1 MKFEEKIC
9 SRMNRSDNHCWGIKC
24 AHFASCMVVEIESIE
39 DLGINPENFQAE
51 VVKTIEE
58 SFL

>member
-1 MKFEEKIC
+1 
-9 SRMNRSDNHCWGIKC
+9 
-24 AHFASCMVVEIESIE
+24 MVVEIESIE